1 MSYIEAIQSQINRL
15 NLESELN
22 IITNYCH
29 GVARECGWWN
39 DPATGEPLQKNV
51 GELLCLVHSEISEAM
66 EGHRKGLMDDH
77 LTHRS
82 MIEVEL
88 ADALIRILDM
98 SGGLGLDVPGAV
110 VEKLRYNTTRNDHKP
125 EVRANGGKAY

>member
-1 MSYIEAIQSQINRL
+1 MSYIEAIQNQINRL

-22 IITNYCH
+22 ILTRYCH

-39 DPATGEPLQKNV
+39 DPTTGAPLQKNV
-51 GELLCLVHSEISEAM
+51 GELLCLVHSEVSEAM

-77 LTHRS
+77 LKQRP

-110 VEKLRYNTTRNDHKP
+110 VEKLRYNTSRQDHKP